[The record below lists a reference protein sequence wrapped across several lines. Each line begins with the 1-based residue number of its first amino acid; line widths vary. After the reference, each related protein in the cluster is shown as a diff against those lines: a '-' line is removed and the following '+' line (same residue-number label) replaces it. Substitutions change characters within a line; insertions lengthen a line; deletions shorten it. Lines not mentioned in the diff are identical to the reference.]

1 MSEGTQQ
8 DAEAHGNSMEEAHQ
22 AAEARTVAEP
32 LPQHADAEPLVQTST
47 SAPRRRLTT
56 RQLAR
61 RRRHLLQLM
70 LQQTTRQTE

>member
-8 DAEAHGNSMEEAHQ
+8 DAEAHSNSMKEAHQ
-22 AAEARTVAEP
+22 GAEAHTLTEP

-56 RQLAR
+56 RQLAK
-61 RRRHLLQLM
+61 RRRHLLQLL
-70 LQQTTRQTE
+70 LQQATQQPE